1 MGMVGF
7 QMRCDVMM
15 LCCWLAVGLIEE
27 ELVVEKLRGAGREG
41 IVS

>member
-1 MGMVGF
+1 
-7 QMRCDVMM
+7 MRCDVMM

-27 ELVVEKLRGAGREG
+27 ELVVEELQGARREG

>member
-15 LCCWLAVGLIEE
+15 LCCWLAMGLIEE
-27 ELVVEKLRGAGREG
+27 ELVVEKLRGAGRG